1 MLLTHLLTKA
11 LYPKSRDVIAP
22 KNDYGIRSEILIQPQ
37 FGFCYNLMKGLKF
50 LYSSI
55 GTIWIA
61 KVCICA
67 CVCVLGCRSIRP
79 VDPTPDPLA
88 ALIIL
93 CLIY

>member
-1 MLLTHLLTKA
+1 MISYNKTLSKPNRCNSIIVTHSLT
-11 LYPKSRDVIAP
+11 YPKSRDVIAP

-61 KVCICA
+61 KGVYL
-67 CVCVLGCRSIRP
+67 CVCVCVR
-79 VDPTPDPLA
+79 V
-88 ALIIL
+88 
-93 CLIY
+93 